1 MTHRYAYWITAA
13 AVLVALAVA
22 ALWTTTLNH
31 DVAWYLH
38 MVDVARRGGHLYRD
52 VIDTNPPL
60 IIFLL
65 WPSAWLSSIAP
76 ISGPNAVRL
85 YECAM
90 ALGSVIVSVR
100 LATRVWPRASREMIG
115 MIGLTIT
122 FVLFPFLRYDF
133 GQREHFAVMLTL
145 PYILLAAIVPSAV
158 PSGRVRSL
166 IGLAAGLGFSIKP
179 HFAAA
184 WAGVEACL
192 LFTAREER
200 PWRRP
205 ELAAALAVAAGYL
218 ICLVVWLPDY
228 FQVARDVIAV
238 YASQEAGLGV
248 LAAIPDLV
256 VWAAAAALFAAIRL
270 NPGTRRPVAVLF
282 LAGTGYLIA
291 ALAQRRGWS
300 YHLYP
305 ARALMALF
313 FVTFA
318 LALFETVPGLL
329 GAIRGGL
336 SSAALVLSGALVSL
350 GARYA
355 TVERIP
361 RTPDLVAPL
370 IEIINRERPTGPL
383 ASISMRTVIYPAFPV
398 VNETHAT
405 WSLRHN
411 GLWFLPGLYERE
423 LLMPQAETH
432 FRAPADMAPLE
443 RRFFEEIVTDLCA
456 TPPGIL
462 LVEPPVAG
470 APEGR
475 RTLDLVAY
483 YQQDARFRRLF
494 DAYTPLTRLG
504 TFIVYTGRAGASCRV
519 P

>member
-13 AVLVALAVA
+13 AVLVALAIA

-38 MVDVARRGGHLYRD
+38 MVDVARRGGRLYRD

-65 WPSAWLSSIAP
+65 WPAAWLSSLAR
-76 ISGPNAVRL
+76 ISEPNAVRL

-90 ALGSVIVSVR
+90 ALGSLVASAR
-100 LATRVWPRASREMIG
+100 LAMRAWPRASREAIG
-115 MIGLTIT
+115 MIGLTIA

-145 PYILLAAIVPSAV
+145 PYILLAAMPASGVPSA
-158 PSGRVRSL
+158 RVRML

-184 WAGVEACL
+184 WAGIEAWL
-192 LFTAREER
+192 LFTARQER

-205 ELAAALAVAAGYL
+205 ELAAALAAAAGYL
-218 ICLVVWLPDY
+218 ICLVIWIPDY
-228 FQVARDVIAV
+228 FDVAREVIAV
-238 YASQEAGLGV
+238 YASQQAGLRV
-248 LAAIPDLV
+248 LLSIPDLV
-256 VWAAAAALFAAIRL
+256 VWATAAALLAVIKLA
-270 NPGTRRPVAVLF
+270 PDTRRPVAVLF
-282 LAGTGYLIA
+282 LAATGYLVA
-291 ALAQRRGWS
+291 ALAQGRGWS

-305 ARALMALF
+305 ARAFMALF

-336 SSAALVLSGALVSL
+336 SNAALLLSAALVSL
-350 GARYA
+350 GVRYA

-361 RTPDLVAPL
+361 RTPDLVPPL
-370 IEIINRERPTGPL
+370 IEIVNRERPAGPL
-383 ASISMRTVIYPAFPV
+383 ASLSMRTVIYPAFPV

-405 WSLRHN
+405 WPMRHN
-411 GLWFLPGLYERE
+411 GLWFLPGLYEHE
-423 LLMPQAETH
+423 LLMPQAETR
-432 FRAPADMAPLE
+432 FRAPENMGPIE
-443 RRFFEEIVTDLCA
+443 RKFFEEIVTDLCA
-456 TPPGIL
+456 APPGIL

-504 TFIVYTGRAGASCRV
+504 TFIVYIGRAGASCRV